1 MAPRAPSSRPSAS
14 KPASTSQYWSRSW
27 IDDRKCS
34 RRSSIHFTGRLQQQ
48 AGRRDR
54 DLLGIENELG
64 AEAAADVGGHH
75 ADAVLVEA
83 EHLHDEEAG
92 FVGELGRA
100 PHRQHVGCRVET
112 RDQAAGFD
120 RVRAAAVLLEV
131 DRQPVRRSRN
141 GRIGVAIA
149 LDEIDQQ
156 VALAVDMHVGRAG
169 SRARRGSPMPRA
181 VPRCRFRSAPARPRR
196 YSACRRRPARSLRR
210 RRRPPCPPG

>member
-1 MAPRAPSSRPSAS
+1 MVPRAPSSRPSAS

-27 IDDRKCS
+27 IDARKCS
-34 RRSSIHFTGRLQQQ
+34 RRSSIHFTGRSQQQ

-64 AEAAADVGGHH
+64 AEAAADVGGHD

-92 FVGELGRA
+92 FVGELRRA
-100 PHRQHVGCRVET
+100 PHRQHIGCRVEA

-131 DRQPVRRSRN
+131 DGQPVRRSRN

-156 VALAVDMHVGRAG
+156 IALAVDVHVGRAG
-169 SRARRGSPMPRA
+169 RERVAAVRRGGQFLDVGFDQRQRVLGDIA
-181 VPRCRFRSAPARPRR
+181 LVGDDH
-196 YSACRRRPARSLRR
+196 ARSLRR